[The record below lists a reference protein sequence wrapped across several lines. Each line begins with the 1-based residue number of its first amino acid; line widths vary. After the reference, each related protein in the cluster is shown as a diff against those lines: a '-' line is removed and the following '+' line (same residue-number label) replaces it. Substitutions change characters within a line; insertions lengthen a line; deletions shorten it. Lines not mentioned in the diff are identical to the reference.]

1 MVFENGAAKSAFK
14 DKSAKIASLNLLD
27 EQQSSVYISVEDKDL
42 NELISL
48 LSSLSVRSFSNR
60 KETLEDYFMKFYK
73 EDKDF
78 GGALK

>member
-1 MVFENGAAKSAFK
+1 MK
-14 DKSAKIASLNLLD
+14 DSFLKTVSSLKTMALLRDDDKKIFISIEDCELNM
-27 EQQSSVYISVEDKDL
+27 
-42 NELISL
+42 LIGL
-48 LSSLSVRSFSNR
+48 LSQFDVIQFSNR